1 MTSGLYTVTLIS
13 NFKIGGADQWGNIT
27 GGIDLIHKLDPD
39 AEVYGLTIPLMLKAD
54 GTKFGKT
61 AGGAVWLDAKKTS
74 PYEFYQF
81 WLNQDDRDVVK
92 YLKFFTFLSKG
103 EIDDLAAKVKTEPE
117 KREAQ
122 KALAA
127 EVTRFVHG
135 QSALDEAIKISNIL
149 FSGDIKQLTTA
160 EVQDA
165 FNDVPHVEIDAPTTK
180 FVELLVNSVLKV
192 LNGKPVKMLLM
203 VQLHQW

>member
-1 MTSGLYTVTLIS
+1 
-13 NFKIGGADQWGNIT
+13 
-27 GGIDLIHKLDPD
+27 
-39 AEVYGLTIPLMLKAD
+39 ML
-54 GTKFGKT
+54 
-61 AGGAVWLDAKKTS
+61 
-74 PYEFYQF
+74 
-81 WLNQDDRDVVK
+81 LNDDRDVVK

-135 QSALDEAIKISNIL
+135 QAALDEAIKISNIL

-165 FNDVPHVEIDAPTTK
+165 FNDVPHVEIDAQPQNV
-180 FVELLVNSVLKV
+180 VELLVNSGIESSKRQAREDVTNGAITINGDRITDTTAEIDPASHFDGKYVVIRRGKKKYFLAKV
-192 LNGKPVKMLLM
+192 K
-203 VQLHQW
+203 